1 MNTNPHLLL
10 TSPGPGRPGLGTPV
24 TQTLFTP
31 EPVGILSTK
40 SSSDCFLPP
49 CSPLADGLVLRRL
62 TYHLRKP
69 STGPRSQHCPP
80 ASSATLRCGSPTNT
94 VSEGPPGFLRPPDRA
109 AACGAGLRARSCLG
123 LRSPRPGSAL
133 QGLAC
138 APATAGYPGAP
149 LPPRV
154 RAPSTPDLTPD
165 TAFQNTYL
173 THEPPGERTG
183 PPV

>member
-80 ASSATLRCGSPTNT
+80 ASSATLRCGSSTNT

-109 AACGAGLRARSCLG
+109 AACGAASVLARAWGCARPGLGPHSRDWPVRLPPPVTLALPS
-123 LRSPRPGSAL
+123 RPGS
-133 QGLAC
+133 GH
-138 APATAGYPGAP
+138 
-149 LPPRV
+149 
-154 RAPSTPDLTPD
+154 LTRQ
-165 TAFQNTYL
+165 T
-173 THEPPGERTG
+173 
-183 PPV
+183 